1 MRCDPATDVPN
12 DLHVQ
17 YYSERGQS
25 AGLVSTECVYVSEHG
40 DCFPGGAGIIN
51 KDQIEGWKRVTK
63 AVHDKDGLIFLQA
76 YHCGRAGHPDN
87 FGGRKAIAPSP
98 IPIRGKV
105 WLNGVMKY
113 HEVPEEMKTA
123 DVLKVIQEFA
133 TAAKN
138 TAQAGFDGIELHG
151 ANGYIIDQFWS
162 DSTNERKD
170 EYGGS
175 IENRCRMP
183 LAVID
188 EFIKVFGADR
198 VGIKMSPVGRYNDMY
213 DSDPL
218 THYSYLLKELTRRS
232 IGYAIVMDESFVD
245 EGEHRDRSHQIENC
259 PKAFRKDFK
268 GTMMM
273 GGGLTLE
280 KCMWRI
286 DAGEADLGNFGR
298 LFLAN
303 PDLVERFKN
312 GWPLNEPDKQTFY
325 GAGPKG
331 YTDYPKYEAGRRSDF
346 ILQ

>member
-1 MRCDPATDVPN
+1 
-12 DLHVQ
+12 
-17 YYSERGQS
+17 
-25 AGLVSTECVYVSEHG
+25 
-40 DCFPGGAGIIN
+40 
-51 KDQIEGWKRVTK
+51 
-63 AVHDKDGLIFLQA
+63 LIFLQA

-87 FGGRKAIAPSP
+87 FGGRKAVAPSP

-105 WLNGVMKY
+105 WINGVQKY
-113 HEVPEEMKTA
+113 HEVPEEMKTE
-123 DVLKVIQEFA
+123 DVPKLIQDFA
-133 TAAKN
+133 NAAKN

-151 ANGYIIDQFWS
+151 ANGYLIDEFLR
-162 DSTNERKD
+162 DATNERKD

-175 IENRCRMP
+175 VENRCRMP

-198 VGIKMSPVGRYNDMY
+198 VGIKLTPVGKYNDMY

-218 THYSYLLKELTRRS
+218 THYQYLLKELTRRS

-245 EGEHRDRSHQIENC
+245 KGDHSDRSHQSDRSEPQILNC

-280 KCMWRI
+280 KTMWRI

-298 LFLAN
+298 AFLAN

-325 GAGPKG
+325 GGGAKG
-331 YTDYPKYEAGRRSDF
+331 YIDYPKYEAGRRSDF